1 MEQQQGNAR
10 YLCSPHTFHMW
21 ENGREVPWVGCF
33 CWALQVAWFLGVWGY
48 RLKNSTRVTLAI
60 IREHVTTY
68 VMRKTWGYFMIWFS
82 LKFYQCFLNV
92 FPRFFDLGTSQI
104 CILQNVSKSKK
115 SEAIYVYFQMKY
127 EFGFSCQNST
137 LECIICDFV
146 HFRQR
151 ICIEITLF
159 WWLTNQ
165 KLLLSE
171 FE

>member
-104 CILQNVSKSKK
+104 CANIDLYTSKCFKIQKK
-115 SEAIYVYFQMKY
+115 WSNLRL
-127 EFGFSCQNST
+127 FSN
-137 LECIICDFV
+137 EIWIWIFV
-146 HFRQR
+146 PKFYIRMYNLWF
-151 ICIEITLF
+151 CPF
-159 WWLTNQ
+159 
-165 KLLLSE
+165 
-171 FE
+171 